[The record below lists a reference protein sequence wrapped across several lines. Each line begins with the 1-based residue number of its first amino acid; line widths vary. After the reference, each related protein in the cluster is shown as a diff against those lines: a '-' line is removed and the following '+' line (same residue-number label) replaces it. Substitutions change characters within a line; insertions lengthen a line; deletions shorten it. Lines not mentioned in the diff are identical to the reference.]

1 MNDDIQAPATPSI
14 EQITNGHA
22 AFYVLL
28 VEDDKSDGTGN
39 SIIWEHPVPMSVS
52 FEKVPMSV
60 SFEKVLAMRDNL
72 GDRYGRTWIAQCYV
86 MPSTERVPGL
96 ISADQVAY
104 AAQRLTGE
112 SEDGVIPLVLRWEAL
127 QMIRRFL
134 KQQTEVNP

>member
-14 EQITNGHA
+14 EQITNGQA

-28 VEDDKSDGTGN
+28 IEDDKSDGTGE
-39 SIIWEHPVPMSVS
+39 SIIWEHP
-52 FEKVPMSV
+52 VPMSV